1 MACPRFTFP
10 TLTTALPP
18 AGSSSSS
25 SSSPATPL
33 SEISLISPN
42 GGLLTPMTASDA
54 SKPPNNYVT
63 YPEHTIPPRQ
73 LTPPPKSRFV
83 PLFESISKSA
93 DASVDLSRRGSF
105 GDDEASPTNGYIN
118 LPFSSTVTKQMRKT
132 LSLTLTTAV
141 VEPALR
147 SAPLMARDLS
157 SSSLWVSRE
166 KDSGPSKDNLQE
178 IIRDLRRQL
187 SAKDRCLQSA
197 EADISRLSNAVSQAL
212 QEKAKL
218 ADSYARATKRIDELE
233 ALLSTDENTRPKPE
247 LSPRHVPIR
256 WIPFQPAHTINHH
269 DPKNKAWQEDTRK
282 RIALQLDVND
292 KTKEDTPEVAQTS
305 IPVSEEAYQK
315 VLTKI
320 PEMPSEVIIASLA
333 DLFRE
338 SAFDFGEWM
347 ANNGLG
353 LPESMKKLGPM
364 SWEERLRLDGDK
376 LESLG
381 VSDAV
386 ERSYIMRVL
395 KAVAEGESPHLH
407 PSIVGEKFSHD
418 QYVSIMR
425 EQRIDKHVP
434 NLSGIPWPF
443 RLFVDEED
451 LTTLEVQKAGARGT
465 IMTVFGGLRK
475 GGPRPD
481 PRPRRGTKKSKRG
494 GQSSGSDFVFIPD
507 NGQPYREKTR
517 VQGKLAIGRQTPRI
531 TPPRDKAP
539 RPHGH
544 HFTGSNSSNSSWCG
558 QRM

>member
-132 LSLTLTTAV
+132 LSLTLTSTA
-141 VEPALR
+141 VEPAL
-147 SAPLMARDLS
+147 
-157 SSSLWVSRE
+157 RE

-197 EADISRLSNAVSQAL
+197 EADISRLSNA
-212 QEKAKL
+212 
-218 ADSYARATKRIDELE
+218 
-233 ALLSTDENTRPKPE
+233 
-247 LSPRHVPIR
+247 
-256 WIPFQPAHTINHH
+256 
-269 DPKNKAWQEDTRK
+269 
-282 RIALQLDVND
+282 
-292 KTKEDTPEVAQTS
+292 TKEDTPEVAQTS

-407 PSIVGEKFSHD
+407 PSLVGEKFSHD